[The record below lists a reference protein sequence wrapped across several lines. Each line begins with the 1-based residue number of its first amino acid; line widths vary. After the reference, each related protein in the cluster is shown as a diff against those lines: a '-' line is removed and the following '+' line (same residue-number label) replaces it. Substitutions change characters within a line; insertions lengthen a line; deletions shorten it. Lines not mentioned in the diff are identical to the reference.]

1 VAELTEEELHSLVHN
16 NFERVLSRFGMEA
29 LLVKG
34 KMSAYLGLA
43 KAVVKKLMEIF
54 VEKGQYSLV
63 LTCLKDIFRR

>member
-1 VAELTEEELHSLVHN
+1 
-16 NFERVLSRFGMEA
+16 MEA